1 MNYIFNQ
8 ALDYILLAF
17 GFGFVIF
24 FHELGHFLAAKY
36 CDVRVDQFAVGFGSA
51 IFSWRKGL
59 GFRRGSSGKQYERLK
74 QQEVDGI
81 QKVDL
86 SQIRDTEYRLNYIPL
101 GGYLKKLDEDHP

>member
-36 CDVRVDQFAVGFGSA
+36 CDVKVDQFAVGFGSA
-51 IFSWRKGL
+51 IFAWRKGL
-59 GFRRGSSGKQYERLK
+59 GLRRGTT
-74 QQEVDGI
+74 
-81 QKVDL
+81 QKEFL
-86 SQIRDTEYRLNYIPL
+86 SRIETYLDEQRAQGLQFKEHVGSWTDEQIRAGAR
-101 GGYLKKLDEDHP
+101 K